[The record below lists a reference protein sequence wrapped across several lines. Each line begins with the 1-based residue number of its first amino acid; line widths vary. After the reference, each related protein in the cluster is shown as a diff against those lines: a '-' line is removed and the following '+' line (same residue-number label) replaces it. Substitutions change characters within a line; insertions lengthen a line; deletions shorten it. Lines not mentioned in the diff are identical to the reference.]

1 MNKKIKV
8 ILSLMMFF
16 SLVCSNLSNI
26 QASNNENIIIL
37 DDDTSPTNGNCGD
50 EVYWKITD
58 DGKLIINGYGVIDNL
73 LINQNLKSKVKEI
86 IIENGITGITSLE
99 LNDFTHLVSLI
110 IPNSVNDIGNIEVND
125 GTVIF
130 VEKGTA
136 GEQYVLDYNLNYR
149 YQGDESYNIYL
160 NYKDTTTL
168 YVNNGLQIKAI
179 ITPEDAYDQ
188 RVVWASSNENVAIV
202 NQNGYVK
209 AKNTGVCS
217 ISATLRNGKKAQCQI
232 KVLKDITK
240 CSISNISDQSYT
252 GKEIKPTITVKY
264 GSLLLKKDKDYAV
277 LYKNNKN
284 PGTATITITGKGEY
298 GGKVEKNFK
307 IQILPSS
314 IKLNANQKTLARG
327 KTFTLKATLSPTNVT
342 NKKIIYTS
350 SNPSVATVTS
360 TGTVKAVN
368 YGTADITVKTSNGK
382 TAKCKVTVPYTVKYN
397 LNGGT
402 NHTSNPTYYYGKKVT
417 LKNPT
422 RKGYAFAGWY
432 SDSKYK
438 TKVTSFS
445 SGNKT
450 LYAKWQKVTV
460 ARNTVNLSKYSSN
473 KIKITYSSISGTKG
487 YQIQYATNLN
497 FTSSKT
503 YKTSSRTYIT
513 PALTRG
519 KRYYVRVRGYK
530 VDSTGK
536 TIYGSW
542 SSVKSLYISNPPKP
556 STPVTSMVYVSKT
569 GSKYH
574 RNPNCSNMKNPSCIS
589 INEAKS
595 RGLGPCSK
603 CY

>member
-16 SLVCSNLSNI
+16 LLACSNLSNI
-26 QASNNENIIIL
+26 QALDNENIIIL

-50 EVYWKITD
+50 EAYWEITD

-73 LINQNLKSKVKEI
+73 LINQDLKGKVKEI

-125 GTVIF
+125 DTVIF

-149 YQGDESYNIYL
+149 YQGDDSYNIYL

-179 ITPEDAYDQ
+179 ITPKDAYDQ

-217 ISATLRNGKKAQCQI
+217 ISATLRNGKKDQCQI

-240 CSISNISDQSYT
+240 CSISNISNQIYT
-252 GKEIKPTITVKY
+252 GKEIEPTITVKY

-314 IKLNANQKTLARG
+314 IKLNANQKKLARG

-360 TGTVKAVN
+360 TGTIKAMSS
-368 YGTADITVKTSNGK
+368 GSTIITAKTVNGK
-382 TAKCKVTVPYTVKYN
+382 IDRCTVIVPYTISYH

-402 NHTSNPTYYYGKKVT
+402 NNKSNPTSYYGKKIT

-422 RKGYAFAGWY
+422 RSGYTFVGWY
-432 SDSKYK
+432 SNSTYK

-460 ARNTVNLSKYSSN
+460 AKNTVNLSKYNSN
-473 KIKITYSSISGTKG
+473 KIKITYSSISETKG
-487 YQIQYATNLN
+487 YQIQYAPNLN

-542 SSVKSLYISNPPKP
+542 SSVKSLYISDSPKP

-574 RNPNCSNMKNPSCIS
+574 RNPNCSNMKNPNCIS
-589 INEAKS
+589 INEAKN